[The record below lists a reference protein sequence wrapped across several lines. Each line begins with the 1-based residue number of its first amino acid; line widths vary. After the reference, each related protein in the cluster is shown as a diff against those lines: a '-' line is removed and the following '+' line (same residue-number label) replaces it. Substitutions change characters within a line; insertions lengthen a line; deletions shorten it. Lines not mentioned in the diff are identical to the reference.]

1 MKVLLLS
8 PLPPP
13 SGGIARWTERYLEW
27 CKNKHQLTVVNTALQ
42 GERSGEA
49 GKQRNLID
57 EIRRA
62 AYIIRETR
70 KGLKYKPDVVHINTS
85 CSRFGIMRD
94 WICVRIACKKRIPVI
109 LHCHCNIADQLG
121 TGSIATNM
129 FSDMVQSS
137 HKVLVLNSSSGD
149 YVKRINPEKVA
160 VCPNFVLT
168 EQIADSHKIK
178 RQIEKVVYV
187 GDVRLS
193 KGSDD
198 YYMLAK
204 QNSNIEFVVVGSVT
218 DEMSQLE
225 KPQNVH
231 TLGRLDAIEVQKQL
245 SEADVFV
252 FPSLTEGFSNALLEA
267 MACGLPIIA
276 TDVGAAMDMI
286 ENCGGVV
293 VPVHGIKEMQCALDA
308 MSFSFTEL
316 VHTADC
322 GQVSINISRPG
333 ITKGQHWHNS
343 KWELFIVVAGHG
355 LIQERN
361 INTGETV
368 EFEVSGDR
376 IEAVHMIPGWTHNII
391 NLSETENLVTVMTCN
406 EIFDPKHPDTF
417 FEPV

>member
-137 HKVLVLNSSSGD
+137 HKVLVLNSSSWD

-308 MSFSFTEL
+308 MQDEK
-316 VHTADC
+316 VRKEM
-322 GQVSINISRPG
+322 SI
-333 ITKGQHWHNS
+333 W
-343 KWELFIVVAGHG
+343 
-355 LIQERN
+355 N
-361 INTGETV
+361 INKVKRCYEYDGVLKGLFRFYE
-368 EFEVSGDR
+368 
-376 IEAVHMIPGWTHNII
+376 EAV
-391 NLSETENLVTVMTCN
+391 
-406 EIFDPKHPDTF
+406 
-417 FEPV
+417 